1 MAGRNEKSETDRDS
15 CKERRREAERQ
26 REKNR
31 EGDVI
36 GGWRECFLKACQ
48 WVSNEKLREN
58 DCHVTRSTPT
68 HTYTHLLLHRLTY
81 ISCDGKNYPEGPLK
95 LTLNSHSLLI
105 LNR

>member
-36 GGWRECFLKACQ
+36 GGWRECFLK
-48 WVSNEKLREN
+48 VGFK
-58 DCHVTRSTPT
+58 
-68 HTYTHLLLHRLTY
+68 
-81 ISCDGKNYPEGPLK
+81 
-95 LTLNSHSLLI
+95 
-105 LNR
+105 